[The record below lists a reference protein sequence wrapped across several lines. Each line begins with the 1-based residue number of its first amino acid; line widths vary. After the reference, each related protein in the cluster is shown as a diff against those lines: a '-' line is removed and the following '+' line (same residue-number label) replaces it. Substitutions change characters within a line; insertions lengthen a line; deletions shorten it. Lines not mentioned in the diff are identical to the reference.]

1 LAANW
6 RYYAGSLSTE
16 GRDYEAVGVK
26 GIDYVK
32 RPGFAIDNIYKKD
45 SYGNIIGLKFD
56 FNLWN
61 DVPEADDPSY
71 THKVFTKLDMSGEI
85 GDPDNVKNN
94 LLDYTQLL
102 ANRKYPTSGSE
113 WDISGNMVL

>member
-1 LAANW
+1 MLLVFQSGSCIGAWSYELAANW

-56 FNLWN
+56 LIFGMMFRRLMIL
-61 DVPEADDPSY
+61 PI
-71 THKVFTKLDMSGEI
+71 H
-85 GDPDNVKNN
+85 
-94 LLDYTQLL
+94 
-102 ANRKYPTSGSE
+102 TSFHQTGYVRRDWRSRQCKK
-113 WDISGNMVL
+113 

>member
-1 LAANW
+1 
-6 RYYAGSLSTE
+6 LSTE

-61 DVPEADDPSY
+61 DVPEADDPPI
-71 THKVFTKLDMSGEI
+71 HTKFSPNWICQERLEI
-85 GDPDNVKNN
+85 
-94 LLDYTQLL
+94 
-102 ANRKYPTSGSE
+102 PT
-113 WDISGNMVL
+113 M

>member
-1 LAANW
+1 MMILKTGGGLYDYVTNDFINSIKAVWGKRNAAGVSVPGAVSGAWSYELAANW

-56 FNLWN
+56 FNL
-61 DVPEADDPSY
+61 
-71 THKVFTKLDMSGEI
+71 
-85 GDPDNVKNN
+85 
-94 LLDYTQLL
+94 
-102 ANRKYPTSGSE
+102 
-113 WDISGNMVL
+113 

>member
-1 LAANW
+1 
-6 RYYAGSLSTE
+6 LSTE

-94 LLDYTQLL
+94 LWIILSFLQTENIQP
-102 ANRKYPTSGSE
+102 AEVNGIFP
-113 WDISGNMVL
+113 GNMVL